1 MTDKQKMPIAGL
13 HCHQCGKVEEIL
25 PDMPDSLTFEKAS
38 ETFQLIS
45 DPARLRIL
53 WLLCHREVCVNN
65 IALCVNMSAPAVS
78 HHLRLLKQAGLL
90 TSRREGKE
98 MYYKLAQTP
107 EASLVHKAVDDI
119 LDIKCPA

>member
-1 MTDKQKMPIAGL
+1 MSEKLQP
-13 HCHQCGKVEEIL
+13 HCHHCEKIEGIL
-25 PDMPDSLTFEKAS
+25 SNMPAAQTFEKAS

-65 IALCVNMSAPAVS
+65 IAYIVNMSAPAVS
-78 HHLRLLKQAGLL
+78 HHLRLLKRAGLL

-98 MYYKLAQTP
+98 MYYKLSQSP
-107 EASLVHKAVDDI
+107 EAALVHKAVDDI
-119 LDIKCPA
+119 LDITCPN